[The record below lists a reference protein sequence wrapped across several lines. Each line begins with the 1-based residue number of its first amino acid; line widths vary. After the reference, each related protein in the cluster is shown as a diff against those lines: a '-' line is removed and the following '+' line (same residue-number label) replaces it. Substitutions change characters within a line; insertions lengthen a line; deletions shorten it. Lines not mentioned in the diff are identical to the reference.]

1 MFDSQKKVELLKN
14 PVLIG
19 FFAGL
24 LTYFYLVWEKKKE
37 IEKAKKSKKN
47 KKVEK
52 KVDLLIPGLV
62 VLVVGFI
69 SYLYINKHS
78 DGIYSTHSTHS
89 THILDAKTNAIDQNL
104 PKTYHLVSDSNS
116 AEEFGNPQLSYT
128 LITNNKGITLPDGL
142 HANMFI
148 EKL

>member
-1 MFDSQKKVELLKN
+1 MNESQKKVELLKN

-37 IEKAKKSKKN
+37 IERAKKSKKN

-52 KVDLLIPGLV
+52 KVDLVIPGLV

-69 SYLYINKHS
+69 SYLYLNKHS
-78 DGIYSTHSTHS
+78 NHSNQLNPLNPS
-89 THILDAKTNAIDQNL
+89 HISEANINVIDQNL
-104 PKTYHLVSDSNS
+104 PKTYHLVSDSNV